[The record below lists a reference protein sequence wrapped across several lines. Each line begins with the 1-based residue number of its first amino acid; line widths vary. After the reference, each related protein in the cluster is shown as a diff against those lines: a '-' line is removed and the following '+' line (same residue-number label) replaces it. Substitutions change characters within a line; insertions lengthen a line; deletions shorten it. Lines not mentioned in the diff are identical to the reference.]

1 MLTIDFKEIKTKLS
15 NMISES
21 GWHVVDRYIFSNDF
35 QKTLEF
41 LVNDVNNGK
50 RFTPKVKNFFR
61 AFIECPHD
69 KLKVVF
75 VGQDPYPNLNVADGL
90 AFSCSISQKEQSS
103 LTKIFDELERVY
115 PGYKRDV
122 DLKRWANQGVL
133 LLNRS
138 LSTQINK
145 TEAHYHLWNSFIT
158 MILRYI
164 NDNFKDIIFVF
175 MGRKAQSFSNLINQ
189 HTVLECEHPAAASY
203 NKRDWRCKDVFNK
216 CNSKLKKFSKNEIIW

>member
-1 MLTIDFKEIKTKLS
+1 MLTIDYKDIKLKLS
-15 NMISES
+15 NIISQS
-21 GWHVVDRYIFSNDF
+21 GWDIVDRYIFSNDF
-35 QKTLEF
+35 QECLEF
-41 LVNDVNNGK
+41 LVNDVNNNK

-103 LTKIFDELERVY
+103 LTKIFDELENIY
-115 PGYKRDV
+115 PDYNRNV

-145 TEAHYHLWNSFIT
+145 TEAHYHLWDKFIVD
-158 MILRYI
+158 ILRYI
-164 NDNFKDIIFVF
+164 NDNFKNIIFVF
-175 MGRKAQSFSNLINQ
+175 MGRKAQSFSHLINQ
-189 HTVLECEHPAAASY
+189 HTVLECEHPAAAAY
-203 NKRDWRCKDVFNK
+203 NKRDWKSKDIFNK
-216 CNSKLKKFSKNEIIW
+216 CNIKLEKFNKKAIKW